1 MEHFSKSA
9 IWGRHHQLD
18 DSLVGQLTSADRT
31 SVEDILKRVKVQ
43 KEVVRCK
50 KIAYKLQCPSFS
62 YSTMHY
68 AVVILLLQSPAFLWL
83 SEFSDCRS
91 HICGRYFEES
101 ESAKRSCV
109 MQNSLKKMAVSC
121 YQLQYY
127 AVAGFLLQS
136 VRSFGFVSFQTA
148 ERTTVEKI

>member
-1 MEHFSKSA
+1 MSSSSCCLSA
-9 IWGRHHQLD
+9 AAARLVITI
-18 DSLVGQLTSADRT
+18 SLYTADRI

-83 SEFSDCRS
+83 SELSNCRTHNCGKHFESCKVGLLFDWTPFIFSC
-91 HICGRYFEES
+91 IC
-101 ESAKRSCV
+101 C
-109 MQNSLKKMAVSC
+109 QNSHMATLRAHN
-121 YQLQYY
+121 QMFAIFRPLQCS
-127 AVAGFLLQS
+127 ALVGRAMLLLP
-136 VRSFGFVSFQTA
+136 
-148 ERTTVEKI
+148 

>member
-1 MEHFSKSA
+1 M
-9 IWGRHHQLD
+9 
-18 DSLVGQLTSADRT
+18 
-31 SVEDILKRVKVQ
+31 EDILKRVKVQ

-83 SEFSDCRS
+83 SELSNCRS

-101 ESAKRSCV
+101 ESAKRSCA
-109 MQNSLKKMAVSC
+109 MQKNCIQIAVSLF
-121 YQLQYY
+121 QLQYY
-127 AVAGFLLQS
+127 ALCSRYLAA
-136 VRSFGFVSFQTA
+136 A
-148 ERTTVEKI
+148 EPCVLVVE